1 MRMIEKVLNI
11 IRRNPCKECMY
22 YAPENNTC
30 QSKKCASNNP
40 YVTFTD
46 RLYCEPAKPEGEEN
60 GTD

>member
-1 MRMIEKVLNI
+1 MIEKVLNI

-22 YAPENNTC
+22 YVPENNTC
-30 QSKKCASNNP
+30 QSKKCASSNP